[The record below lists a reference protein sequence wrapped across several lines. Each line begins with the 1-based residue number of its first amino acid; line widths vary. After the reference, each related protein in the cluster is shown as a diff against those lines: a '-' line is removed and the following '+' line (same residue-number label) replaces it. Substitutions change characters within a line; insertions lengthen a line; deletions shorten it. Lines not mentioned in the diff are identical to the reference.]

1 LSYGALSNCIVA
13 LPSALQAELDAHFP
27 VCMGDLSGLAHRSKE
42 EGPQRDSKRR
52 LAMKAW
58 MTTAAALALLAGIST
73 ANAQTPSGATSTNDK
88 AMEQSQPSQKPSAKA
103 TTSRK
108 HASAKKHKA
117 RHNATTGA
125 GGRTG
130 TIGGPQ
136 NDPSIHQSIQRDSR
150 GTPKGPGSDYK

>member
-1 LSYGALSNCIVA
+1 
-13 LPSALQAELDAHFP
+13 
-27 VCMGDLSGLAHRSKE
+27 
-42 EGPQRDSKRR
+42 
-52 LAMKAW
+52 MKAW

-73 ANAQTPSGATSTNDK
+73 ANAQNPSAGTSTNDK

-108 HASAKKHKA
+108 HASAKKHKV
-117 RHNATTGA
+117 RHHATTTGA

-150 GTPKGPGSDYK
+150 GTPKGPGSDYNK